1 MTTPLFDYSIAAE
14 LRRLADAAER
24 IADAAERQATAAE
37 RYAAAPA
44 PADFDGAQYADAFD
58 AKMGNP
64 LAALGNLSPFAELT
78 RNEPIG
84 IALNDAQVGEE
95 LRVKLTFRAPA
106 PAADPAPVKPKRR
119 TCTHWPTYD
128 PRSRELAKLATEAE
142 KRMKAAKSPA
152 ARNAAKAEMLGHRNE
167 SRARQRRLR
176 LWLDAGKGIIDG
188 DAFYYF
194 DAAGTKVKFVPSSSP
209 FFNLPGVFN
218 SPF

>member
-24 IADAAERQATAAE
+24 QAAAQEGLLALRTA
-37 RYAAAPA
+37 RLPAAAPA
-44 PADFDGAQYADAFD
+44 PADFDGAQYAFD
-58 AKMGNP
+58 TMMGDP

-78 RNEPIG
+78 RNAPIG

-106 PAADPAPVKPKRR
+106 PAADPAPVKPAKATRIN
-119 TCTHWPTYD
+119 WSKLD
-128 PRSRELAKLATEAE
+128 PRSRELARLRTAAE
-142 KRMKAAKSPA
+142 HRAKAAKTPETRTA
-152 ARNAAKAEMLGHRNE
+152 AAVEAQQHHNE
-167 SRARQRRLR
+167 SKARQRRLR

-194 DAAGTKVKFVPSSSP
+194 DADGTKVKWVPSPSP
-209 FFNLPGVFN
+209 HFFLPY
-218 SPF
+218 